1 MILNVGLSMFSSVT
15 RWSGAIGE
23 MSVEN
28 NLITNEFDVRAV
40 VVNIQ
45 KLVLKQREVSDCLCE
60 GLGGVSEFFFIIF
73 RQDEL
78 ATAINHFINFPISL
92 LQSALQIIPPWSR
105 FPDGIVPFNHLQG
118 FVYYSAKYMDLVLMK
133 WVVNLIALFD
143 DNLRITG
150 LPEEFFNTIGARFFI
165 SSLHF
170 AYTILRIVS
179 ALAIPM
185 TNTVP
190 NLISAD
196 HMLKVFAMD
205 QAMEHFNV
213 AVIAATDTLAWF
225 LKLQNAVTLGLAVNA
240 VQGADQLVVLPSH
253 VHIDCDLK
261 NAYDWISQEACAA
274 RIVAMY
280 GPDLTYLV
288 YTMLVEI
295 LWKVLVYKEEAI
307 IPLFQRYDGISFP
320 RSVELT
326 CEYRA
331 SITYDLTAKEC
342 KCDPGLGTLHY
353 MVKSPE
359 HPFGSPYYDKYCGQ
373 YLQVNYFAA
382 FERAQ
387 KYLAYGAYENIKKYV
402 FIGIVYE

>member
-1 MILNVGLSMFSSVT
+1 M
-15 RWSGAIGE
+15 
-23 MSVEN
+23 
-28 NLITNEFDVRAV
+28 
-40 VVNIQ
+40 
-45 KLVLKQREVSDCLCE
+45 
-60 GLGGVSEFFFIIF
+60 
-73 RQDEL
+73 
-78 ATAINHFINFPISL
+78 
-92 LQSALQIIPPWSR
+92 
-105 FPDGIVPFNHLQG
+105 
-118 FVYYSAKYMDLVLMK
+118 
-133 WVVNLIALFD
+133 
-143 DNLRITG
+143 
-150 LPEEFFNTIGARFFI
+150 
-165 SSLHF
+165 
-170 AYTILRIVS
+170 
-179 ALAIPM
+179 
-185 TNTVP
+185 
-190 NLISAD
+190 
-196 HMLKVFAMD
+196 
-205 QAMEHFNV
+205 
-213 AVIAATDTLAWF
+213 
-225 LKLQNAVTLGLAVNA
+225 
-240 VQGADQLVVLPSH
+240 
-253 VHIDCDLK
+253 HIDCDLK

-373 YLQVNYFAA
+373 PNLQVNYFAA

-387 KYLAYGAYENIKKYV
+387 KYLAYGAYENIKEITSLLALSMNEYYRMILRQFSTRIFFLEFMYKVNCGYGLSSKQLRNWFNETDTTTTLAQKFKTARLLPV
-402 FIGIVYE
+402 RGFNDICQ